1 MNYGIIQNRRHDK
14 KRASGNGGGGASALL
29 QDTRLREMA
38 RQMGL
43 DAKDFGHE
51 AAGNL
56 WQLLDDMATNDPGAY
71 QKFIHEQLK
80 DGPPMAS
87 QQQQQAEDDDED
99 DELRSAA
106 NTSNN
111 QVTHGSSNA
120 KSPMVLLPRYFAP
133 YPGFVV
139 KCSMYRTVKCQQQ
152 ETKLFLNCCAHD
164 MVDMPKNPNNGK
176 NVADDTRVVPSTSNL
191 EIPLVV
197 GKLRDVQD
205 VSGSVCVA
213 CDVVFH
219 PWVMRRCEWDAN
231 FKREVMK
238 LAIQWVQQDAKVRL
252 VNQVGKFIKS
262 RYKGGSIVGAEIVT
276 AKFLVDP
283 SAHTTTSASIGSGNQ
298 SDAAEQEKRG
308 SKSQAPSVIES
319 PSELLKQI
327 HLKRNEGATNESPE
341 REFLIKPTHE
351 TTKNTASTTTKK
363 EPIASVSSLI
373 NEQKISTPAS
383 KNKLIQEL
391 SSSSPSQAMAA
402 SKPRQPTKAKSSAVK
417 KGFLLGAAKAKAPLY
432 PTGSSEGRAPSAYVN
447 LLSRSK
453 VVDLSDVERQKKQQD
468 EEARKLRDE
477 FEFLNKPSAASSS
490 SANATN
496 EVDCG
501 DFEFEQLCMDADPDL
516 KPSQQQQYGANSAAN
531 DDPARQLFGEDF
543 EQISNFL
550 SM

>member
-1 MNYGIIQNRRHDK
+1 MNYGIIQNRRHDT
-14 KRASGNGGGGASALL
+14 KRAGNNGGASALL

-71 QKFIHEQLK
+71 QKFIREQLK

-87 QQQQQAEDDDED
+87 QQKQADNGDDDDE
-99 DELRSAA
+99 LQS
-106 NTSNN
+106 TS
-111 QVTHGSSNA
+111 TSSNQGAHDATKA
-120 KSPMVLLPRYFAP
+120 KSPVVLLPRYFAP

-139 KCSMYRTVKCQQQ
+139 KCAMLHTVKCQQQ
-152 ETKLFLNCCAHD
+152 ETKLFLNCCAHE
-164 MVDMPKNPNNGK
+164 MVDTPKNPNNGK
-176 NVADDTRVVPSTSNL
+176 DVPEDTRAVPSTSNL

-197 GKLRDVQD
+197 GKLRDDVQD

-262 RYKGGSIVGAEIVT
+262 RYKGGSVVGTEIVT

-283 SAHTTTSASIGSGNQ
+283 SALTTTTSASSGSDNQ
-298 SDAAEQEKRG
+298 SEAAGSEQEHKE
-308 SKSQAPSVIES
+308 SKSQTPSVIES

-327 HLKRNEGATNESPE
+327 HLKRNDGATTESPG
-341 REFLIKPTHE
+341 RDFLIKPVHE
-351 TTKNTASTTTKK
+351 TTASAITKN
-363 EPIASVSSLI
+363 EPIASVSAFSC
-373 NEQKISTPAS
+373 EQKISTPAS
-383 KNKLIQEL
+383 KSKLIQEL
-391 SSSSPSQAMAA
+391 DPSSPLQTIAT
-402 SKPRQPTKAKSSAVK
+402 SKPQQAAKAKGSAVK
-417 KGFLLGAAKAKAPLY
+417 KGFLLGATKAKAPLY

-453 VVDLSDVERQKKQQD
+453 VVDLSDVERQKKQQ
-468 EEARKLRDE
+468 EEETRKLRDE
-477 FEFLNKPSAASSS
+477 FEFLSKPNTASSS
-490 SANATN
+490 SGTAND

-516 KPSQQQQYGANSAAN
+516 KSSQQQHGASSIAT

-543 EQISNFL
+543 EQISKFL